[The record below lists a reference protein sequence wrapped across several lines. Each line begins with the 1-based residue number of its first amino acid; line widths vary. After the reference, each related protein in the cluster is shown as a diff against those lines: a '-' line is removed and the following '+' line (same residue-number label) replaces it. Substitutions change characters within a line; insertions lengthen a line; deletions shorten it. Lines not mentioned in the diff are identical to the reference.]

1 MSTFTP
7 RSPLKGV
14 PIHIL
19 QMGKLR
25 LRLVKGTVQLHG
37 YLFLPNQLS
46 QIQWLIGNRFIMF
59 TDSVGQNFGLLL
71 LHHV

>member
-1 MSTFTP
+1 MYLLFVRAHSLP
-7 RSPLKGV
+7 GSPLKGV

-25 LRLVKGTVQLHG
+25 LRLMKGIVQLHG

-46 QIQWLIGNRFIMF
+46 QI
-59 TDSVGQNFGLLL
+59 
-71 LHHV
+71 